1 MAVRLADEGSALLL
15 GEHANSRKPWQG
27 GRAGEGDGV
36 KFLDPQHP
44 FFKPLWR
51 RILTV
56 VAPAAWGLVEL
67 SNGASG
73 WAILFF
79 GASAYAAYELLFM
92 FERSNREAASTV
104 DKDRSPADDN
114 GADGGDGGD

>member
-1 MAVRLADEGSALLL
+1 M
-15 GEHANSRKPWQG
+15 
-27 GRAGEGDGV
+27 

-67 SNGASG
+67 SNNASG

-79 GASAYAAYELLFM
+79 GASAYAAYELLFN
-92 FERSNREAASTV
+92 FERSSRAKTSAT
-104 DKDRSPADDN
+104 DKDRSPADNHSDS
-114 GADGGDGGD
+114 DGGDGGGDGGD

>member
-1 MAVRLADEGSALLL
+1 M
-15 GEHANSRKPWQG
+15 
-27 GRAGEGDGV
+27 

-92 FERSNREAASTV
+92 FERSNREAASAA

>member
-1 MAVRLADEGSALLL
+1 M
-15 GEHANSRKPWQG
+15 
-27 GRAGEGDGV
+27 

-56 VAPAAWGLVEL
+56 LAPAAWGLVEL

-92 FERSNREAASTV
+92 FERNNRAAASATG
-104 DKDRSPADDN
+104 KDRSLADDN
-114 GADGGDGGD
+114 GADGGDGGDGGD